1 VTFELATGGT
11 TRQIE
16 RRGAQLFLDGRRV
29 DVDAVKAG
37 PAWSILVGRRSYEV
51 FLTRRV
57 PGELIV
63 HVNGRAVT
71 VRGGLPRFGSRSA
84 RTGGTARAAAAHG
97 PGRVTAPMP
106 GRIARVLVTVGDS
119 VTAQQ
124 GLVVVEA
131 MKMENELRSP
141 RAGIVTEIRAAEGAL
156 VEANAVLIVLE

>member
-1 VTFELATGGT
+1 VTFELEAGGT
-11 TRQIE
+11 TRHIE
-16 RRGAQLFLDGRRV
+16 RRGAQLFLNGRPV
-29 DVDAVKAG
+29 AVDAVRAG
-37 PAWSILVGRRSYEV
+37 HAWSILVGRRSYEM
-51 FLTRRV
+51 FLVERG

-71 VRGGLPRFGSRSA
+71 VRGGLQRFGSRGA
-84 RTGGTARAAAAHG
+84 RTGGDETLG
-97 PGRVTAPMP
+97 PRRVVAPMP

-119 VTAQQ
+119 VTARQ

-141 RAGIVTEIRAAEGAL
+141 RAGIVTEIRATEGAL

>member
-1 VTFELATGGT
+1 VTFEFESGGT

-16 RRGAQLFLDGRRV
+16 NRDARFFLDGRPV

-37 PAWSILVGRRSYEV
+37 PAWSILIGGRSYEV
-51 FLTRRV
+51 FLVERG
-57 PGELIV
+57 PGQLIA

-71 VRGGLPRFGSRSA
+71 VRGGPQRFGSPRDQAVGSVSSV
-84 RTGGTARAAAAHG
+84 AADG
-97 PGRVTAPMP
+97 PRHVAAPMP
-106 GRIARVLVTVGDS
+106 GRIAKVLVRVGDR
-119 VTAQQ
+119 VTAHQ

-156 VEANAVLIVLE
+156 VEANAILIVLE

>member
-1 VTFELATGGT
+1 MTFELETGGT
-11 TRQIE
+11 TRHIE
-16 RRGAQLFLDGRRV
+16 RRGAQLFLDGRPV

-51 FLTRRV
+51 FLAERA
-57 PGELIV
+57 PGELIA

-71 VRGGLPRFGSRSA
+71 ARGGPPRFGSHRA
-84 RTGGTARAAAAHG
+84 RAGGTARNAAADG
-97 PGRVTAPMP
+97 PRRVAAPMP
-106 GRIARVLVTVGDS
+106 GRIAKVLVRVGDR

-156 VEANAVLIVLE
+156 VEANAVLIVIA